1 VRDLRWQLGWAKGW
15 VVRPG
20 WRLCEL
26 LGGSRIRVGRRF
38 SLQGKL
44 TVRGPGTVVLG
55 DDVVVA
61 AHTTPFT
68 HAQGARIDIG
78 NRAFVNG
85 TRFGCVRSISVGVDA
100 LLGDSRISDTDFHPV
115 SRRRSS
121 DPTLEPAV
129 APVRIGDNV
138 WIGGGSAVLK
148 GVSVG
153 ENSVVAF
160 GAVVTRNV
168 PPDRIVGGNPARDL
182 GPVPD

>member
-1 VRDLRWQLGWAKGW
+1 MRDYRWQVGWAKGW

-20 WRLCEL
+20 WRLREL
-26 LGGSRIRVGRRF
+26 LGGSRVRVGRRF

-44 TVRGPGTVVLG
+44 TARGPGTVVLG

-61 AHTTPFT
+61 AHTTPYT
-68 HAQGARIDIG
+68 HSPRARIDVG
-78 NRAFVNG
+78 DRSFLNG
-85 TRFGCVRSISVGVDA
+85 TRFGCAEAISIGVDA

-115 SRRRSS
+115 SRRRCS
-121 DPTLEPAV
+121 DPTLEAAV
-129 APVRIGDNV
+129 APVRIADNV

-160 GAVVTRNV
+160 GAVVTRDV

-182 GPVPD
+182 GAVPD